1 MWGMTDQR
9 VEEWNIEGA
18 RAFSSHPALGESRR
32 LELVVSLFQL
42 DRLTPSRHEK
52 SSRHEKFRALDFSP
66 GKLREK

>member
-1 MWGMTDQR
+1 MTDQR

-52 SSRHEKFRALDFSP
+52 FRALDFSP